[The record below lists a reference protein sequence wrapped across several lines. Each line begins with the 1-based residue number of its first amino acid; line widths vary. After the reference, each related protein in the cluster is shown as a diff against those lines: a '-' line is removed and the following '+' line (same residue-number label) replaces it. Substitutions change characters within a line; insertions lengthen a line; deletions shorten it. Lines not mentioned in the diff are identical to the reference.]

1 MGLLPRLVMVLIS
14 ASKPDCLREGSV
26 GVAMAMPSKSSA
38 VISKMH
44 NSGIGDTSSAPISF
58 IGEAPIST
66 NKRLRAALSR
76 GCTSNARAIS
86 FNLGAFEDNF
96 IKSSIAFL
104 DGTDMLVLT
113 KIKITFLEGCFQLI
127 PRAAKHFLKT
137 LNFLLR

>member
-1 MGLLPRLVMVLIS
+1 MVLIS

-44 NSGIGDTSSAPISF
+44 NSGIGDASPAPISF

-86 FNLGAFEDNF
+86 RNLGGFEDNF
-96 IKSSIAFL
+96 IKSNIAFL
-104 DGTDMLVLT
+104 DGTDMRGLT
-113 KIKITFLEGCFQLI
+113 KIITTFLEDCF
-127 PRAAKHFLKT
+127 
-137 LNFLLR
+137 

>member
-1 MGLLPRLVMVLIS
+1 MVLIS
-14 ASKPDCLREGSV
+14 ARKPDCLRVGSV

-44 NSGIGDTSSAPISF
+44 NSGIGDAAPISF
-58 IGEAPIST
+58 IGAAPIST

-86 FNLGAFEDNF
+86 RNLGGFEDNV

-104 DGTDMLVLT
+104 DGIDMRGFT
-113 KIKITFLEGCFQLI
+113 KIKITFLEDCFQLI
-127 PRAAKHFLKT
+127 SRAAEHFLKT

>member
-14 ASKPDCLREGSV
+14 ARKPDCLREGSV

-38 VISKMH
+38 IISKML
-44 NSGIGDTSSAPISF
+44 NSVKGDTVPISF

-86 FNLGAFEDNF
+86 RNLGGFEDNF

-104 DGTDMLVLT
+104 DGTDMRGFT
-113 KIKITFLEGCFQLI
+113 KIKITFLEDCFQPI
-127 PRAAKHFLKT
+127 YRAAEHFLKT
-137 LNFLLR
+137 LNFLLK